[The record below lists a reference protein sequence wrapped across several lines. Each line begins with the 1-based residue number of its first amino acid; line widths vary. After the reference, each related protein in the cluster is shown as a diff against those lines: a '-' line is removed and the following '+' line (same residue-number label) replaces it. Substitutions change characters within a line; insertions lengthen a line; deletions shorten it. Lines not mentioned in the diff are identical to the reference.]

1 MKNLPGFLFSHWEKI
16 LANHKSFCLIQ
27 ILFLTLLLS
36 SCAPEKTSVSEL
48 DIHKVID
55 RISYTRFADRLETDD
70 VTKIKSD
77 REIFIETCELY
88 RLNPDLV
95 LKKLQTANL
104 PLYNRFKE
112 KHEK

>member
-1 MKNLPGFLFSHWEKI
+1 
-16 LANHKSFCLIQ
+16 
-27 ILFLTLLLS
+27 
-36 SCAPEKTSVSEL
+36 L

-77 REIFIETCELY
+77 REIFLETCELY

-95 LKKLQTANL
+95 LEKLQTSNL

>member
-1 MKNLPGFLFSHWEKI
+1 M
-16 LANHKSFCLIQ
+16 
-27 ILFLTLLLS
+27 
-36 SCAPEKTSVSEL
+36 
-48 DIHKVID
+48 
-55 RISYTRFADRLETDD
+55 ETDD

-95 LKKLQTANL
+95 LEKLQTANL

>member
-1 MKNLPGFLFSHWEKI
+1 MKNLPGFLFSFLEK
-16 LANHKSFCLIQ
+16 LLSNRLSLCLTQ
-27 ILFLTLLLS
+27 TLFLTLLLG

-77 REIFIETCELY
+77 REIFLETCELY

-95 LKKLQTANL
+95 LEKLQSSNL